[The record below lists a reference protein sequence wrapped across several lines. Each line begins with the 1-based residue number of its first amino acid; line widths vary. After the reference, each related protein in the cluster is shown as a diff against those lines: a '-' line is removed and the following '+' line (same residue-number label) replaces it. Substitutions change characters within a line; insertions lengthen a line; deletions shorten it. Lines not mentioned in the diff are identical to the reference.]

1 MDHND
6 VIADLALKEL
16 AKRERLK
23 AIISQPAYQYYL
35 KGGILGILAG
45 AAGIAFILWLLVKDR
60 VPAWGFMAI
69 ALAFIAFIETGRQ
82 RERLNAF
89 IELREIENQK

>member
-1 MDHND
+1 MDQKD
-6 VIADLALKEL
+6 VIADLALKDM
-16 AKRERLK
+16 AKRELLK
-23 AIISQPAYQYYL
+23 ATISQPAYQYYL
-35 KGGILGILAG
+35 KGGILGVLSG

-82 RERLNAF
+82 RVRLNAF

>member
-1 MDHND
+1 
-6 VIADLALKEL
+6 
-16 AKRERLK
+16 
-23 AIISQPAYQYYL
+23 
-35 KGGILGILAG
+35 
-45 AAGIAFILWLLVKDR
+45 LVKDR